1 MWQKNLVNEKS
12 FSSEL
17 TQVLQDGPN
26 GQNGDQMF
34 YDIVKNCTSQYL
46 GDVNRR
52 NSNLLLFHLFRPQ
65 R

>member
-1 MWQKNLVNEKS
+1 MNEKS
-12 FSSEL
+12 FSSDL

-52 NSNLLLFHLFRPQ
+52 KSNLLPLNLSRSQ

>member
-1 MWQKNLVNEKS
+1 MNEKS
-12 FSSEL
+12 FSSDL

-52 NSNLLLFHLFRPQ
+52 KSNLLLFNLSRSQ

>member
-1 MWQKNLVNEKS
+1 MNEKS
-12 FSSEL
+12 FSSDL

-46 GDVNRR
+46 GDVNR
-52 NSNLLLFHLFRPQ
+52 
-65 R
+65 

>member
-12 FSSEL
+12 FSSDL

-46 GDVNRR
+46 GDVNR
-52 NSNLLLFHLFRPQ
+52 
-65 R
+65 